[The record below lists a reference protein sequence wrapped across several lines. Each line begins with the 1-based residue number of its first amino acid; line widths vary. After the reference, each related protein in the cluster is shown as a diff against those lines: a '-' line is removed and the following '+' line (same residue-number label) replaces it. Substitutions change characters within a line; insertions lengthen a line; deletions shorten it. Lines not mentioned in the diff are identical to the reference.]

1 MEIQKETKITISRK
15 NDIVSVSN
23 SNGLVLEVG
32 ELNKSAVLLAMLHQT
47 LQSRFELWD
56 DEKRDLEIELSIHMM
71 IE

>member
-32 ELNKSAVLLAMLHQT
+32 KLNKSAVLLAMLHQT

-56 DEKRDLEIELSIHMM
+56 DEKRNLEIELSIHMM